1 MKNNFKLMTYAE
13 MAEFIFN
20 MDENKVYSFTT
31 AWTQDGDGLDEC
43 LDTFWYGIVKH
54 RLFDTTVIT
63 MGYFGGG
70 SVNSFDYEYDDS
82 LEEIEQKF
90 TNYIN
95 FYTEGCIVDGSVM
108 LDTEPCQ
115 LRKENKT
122 MEFKIGKTY
131 TFSPADYNAEK
142 DEAHKKEYG
151 YSEYDM
157 IDKDGYV
164 ICMVGESVTL
174 VDTDDSFVVLFNDN
188 NGATKE
194 TFKISKEK
202 FNRDFCI
209 NSVD

>member
-1 MKNNFKLMTYAE
+1 
-13 MAEFIFN
+13 
-20 MDENKVYSFTT
+20 
-31 AWTQDGDGLDEC
+31 
-43 LDTFWYGIVKH
+43 
-54 RLFDTTVIT
+54 
-63 MGYFGGG
+63 
-70 SVNSFDYEYDDS
+70 
-82 LEEIEQKF
+82 
-90 TNYIN
+90 
-95 FYTEGCIVDGSVM
+95 
-108 LDTEPCQ
+108 
-115 LRKENKT
+115 

-174 VDTDDSFVVLFNDN
+174 VDTNDSFVVLFNDN
-188 NGATKE
+188 NGDTKE